1 MESLEKRKE
10 LVIRPAV
17 KGGGVVILT
26 KNFYHNQLNE
36 MLMDVD
42 TYKKLNN
49 DPTSQYVNELQALVD
64 SGFTTGILSTKEKKY
79 LVPSSSRIPRI
90 YTLPKFHKDLHR
102 SLLSIQLSTGLDN
115 ITNGSI
121 SGSLP
126 SKECYMN
133 QSLPT

>member
-1 MESLEKRKE
+1 M
-10 LVIRPAV
+10 VIRPAD
-17 KGGGVVILT
+17 KGSGVVILT
-26 KNFYHNQLNE
+26 KDFYHNQLNE

-64 SGFTTGILSTKEKKY
+64 SGFTTGVFSTKEKKY

-102 SLLSIQLSTGLDN
+102 SLLSIQLSTGLDR
-115 ITNGSI
+115 
-121 SGSLP
+121 
-126 SKECYMN
+126 
-133 QSLPT
+133 